1 MDKINLKGI
10 EVYPFASAEQIID
23 FALRRPGI
31 LVAVNAEKVLN
42 ATPQLRSLINRNIG
56 YCDGIG
62 PVLALR
68 RMGCKHVA
76 KVAGCELWLHIV
88 RRCHSN
94 KSFYLVGGA
103 QAVAAL
109 AYGTEK
115 IPKVDKI
122 VGPGNIFV
130 DRKSVV

>member
-68 RMGCKHVA
+68 RMGC
-76 KVAGCELWLHIV
+76 
-88 RRCHSN
+88 
-94 KSFYLVGGA
+94 
-103 QAVAAL
+103 
-109 AYGTEK
+109 
-115 IPKVDKI
+115 
-122 VGPGNIFV
+122 
-130 DRKSVV
+130 